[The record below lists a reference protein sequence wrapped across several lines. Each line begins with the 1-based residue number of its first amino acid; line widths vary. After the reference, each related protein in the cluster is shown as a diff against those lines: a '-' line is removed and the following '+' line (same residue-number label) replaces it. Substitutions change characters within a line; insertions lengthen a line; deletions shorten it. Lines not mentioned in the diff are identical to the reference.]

1 MKKIIVYLFVLVS
14 IDSYSQNTIPT
25 TTCTGTLRINDS
37 LNVNRDITAF
47 GDITSKGEVISTDT
61 LRAKED
67 VLASKDIKVEG
78 SVYVNQDVS
87 IEGKLT
93 AKEGITFDGV
103 NGLFRTAPTATSAE
117 IIQLGKNSARPLPY
131 FYCDAP
137 SAEPWNQFY
146 YDGNFVTYF
155 PAGGN
160 VNAPLVNAAV
170 RMGVASWNGNGVID
184 VSGVDANGQGNNGL
198 DINYFCK
205 RNTTINRGWDL
216 NPNNF
221 VDGGTVYMGAKV
233 DMQSS
238 LKLGWSP
245 SGNIDLN
252 TSIEINQNGNN
263 ANGVKLN
270 TWNNS
275 VKAFSIERADGKN
288 TFVMY
293 GSGDAYFGVN
303 RIQSNHVHANAPYQF
318 DGKIACKELVVVDPT
333 KWADFVFEKNYK
345 LLPLAEV
352 EKYINENKHLPS
364 VPSEKEVKENGINTA
379 EMDAIL
385 LQKIEELTLYIM
397 QQQKEIDALK
407 KEIKK

>member
-47 GDITSKGEVISTDT
+47 GDITSRGEVVSTDT

-87 IEGKLT
+87 VEGKIT
-93 AKEGITFDGV
+93 AKGGLSFDGTTGITKTMIGNTQVLKFG
-103 NGLFRTAPTATSAE
+103 NIAAS
-117 IIQLGKNSARPLPY
+117 PLPLS
-131 FYCDAP
+131 CAIAP
-137 SAEPWNQFY
+137 QSLSSNQFGGLLQL
-146 YDGNFVTYF
+146 YDVTS
-155 PAGGN
+155 PTQ
-160 VNAPLVNAAV
+160 NAVLNLQSFNNQCSID
-170 RMGVASWNGNGVID
+170 ASIGSQANT
-184 VSGVDANGQGNNGL
+184 SGAL
-198 DINYFCK
+198 LINYFCG
-205 RNTTINRGWDL
+205 NDVSICQGAL
-216 NPNNF
+216 
-221 VDGGTVYMGAKV
+221 GGTVSMGKKV
-233 DMQSS
+233 QMQQS
-238 LKLGWSP
+238 LKIGYNGLSAI
-245 SGNIDLN
+245 IDPL
-252 TSIEINQNGNN
+252 TSIEVNQNDNN
-263 ANGVKLN
+263 ANGVKVN
-270 TWNNS
+270 TYNTG
-275 VKAFSIERADGKN
+275 VKAFSIERPDGKN

-293 GSGDAYFGVN
+293 GSGDAYFGIN
-303 RIQSNHVHANAPYQF
+303 RIQSNHAHANAPYQF
-318 DGKIACKELVVVDPT
+318 DGKIGCKELVVVDPT

-397 QQQKEIDALK
+397 QQQKDIDALK